1 MEISKNTKDI
11 DANKVNAIDLII
23 GDKNIEP
30 LSKEEFEAKWK
41 NGITPEQMKENLHK
55 RIEKLFADKK

>member
-23 GDKNIEP
+23 GDKNIET
-30 LSKEEFEAKWK
+30 LSKEQFEAKWK
-41 NGITPEQMKENLHK
+41 NGITPEQMRENLHN